1 MLNLPVYQMPG
12 SGIWYF
18 HTRFQGQQFK
28 KSLKTRDKAIAT
40 LKALE
45 LVRAMTIRKFEIDI
59 AKGIFKAEPGEDS
72 RAMNETLANLSSL
85 GVFKSIRTAQEQPEA
100 LPPAPQRGT
109 LKKGEGSAGKTSKQG
124 LNLLELIEKFFLLKS
139 HLTQATKK
147 SYIGTIEEFS
157 KFLNK
162 PLVIDVTVSS
172 VTSFQEILATRENTA
187 RTIDNKIAILRA
199 IFNFAIKQGYY
210 FEKNPAEGRNLQ
222 SKKEKA
228 KSGFAIFEAD
238 EIEQVFNSEYFKSQ
252 KLKDPNYYWGTIL
265 ALISG
270 CRSSEITGLDAKNIR
285 LSNSGIYY
293 LSIRKSKTSAGIREV
308 PICKT
313 FFELGFDKFIEGKK
327 DQVFKYQAIDGMG
340 IGNAIGKKF
349 SRQLEMHEGT
359 RDKLVFHSLRKFFND
374 FLMKNKIPIE
384 ARSQIVGHEI
394 ESINVEVYANKLSI
408 EEIADLISPIQDK
421 ILQLA
426 KINLPVA

>member
-18 HTRFQGQQFK
+18 HTRFKGQQIK

-59 AKGIFKAEPGEDS
+59 AKGIFKAEPGEDT

-100 LPPAPQRGT
+100 LPPAPHRGT

-124 LNLLELIEKFFLLKS
+124 LNLLELVEKLFLLKS
-139 HLTQATKK
+139 HLSQATRQ
-147 SYIGTIEEFS
+147 SYKGTVEEFS

-172 VTSFQEILATRENTA
+172 VTSFQEILATRENTT
-187 RTIDNKIAILRA
+187 RTIDNKVAVIRA
-199 IFNFAIKQGYY
+199 VFNFAIKQGYY
-210 FEKNPAEGRNLQ
+210 FDKNPAEGRSLQ
-222 SKKEKA
+222 TKKEKA
-228 KSGFAIFEAD
+228 KNGFAIFEPD
-238 EIEQVFNSEYFKSQ
+238 EIEQVFNSEYFQNQ
-252 KLKDPNYYWGTIL
+252 KIKDPNYYWGALL

-270 CRSSEITGLDAKNIR
+270 CRSSEITGLEAKNIKTDQVG
-285 LSNSGIYY
+285 NYF
-293 LSIRKSKTSAGIREV
+293 LSIRESKTSAGIREV
-308 PICKT
+308 PISKT
-313 FFELGFDKFIEGKK
+313 FFELGFDKFKEGKK
-327 DQVFKYQAIDGMG
+327 GQVFKYISRDGKG
-340 IGNAIGKKF
+340 TGNAIGKKF
-349 SRQLEMHEGT
+349 SRHLELVEVN

-394 ESINVEVYANKLSI
+394 DSINVQVYANKLAI
-408 EEIADLISPIQDK
+408 EELSEMISPLQNK
-421 ILQLA
+421 ILQIA